1 MEARE
6 KQAQASF
13 DKIEAATKAIDISD
27 PADDEGKEKKK
38 KKKKKDDDD
47 DDKFGDEAEIEAQ
60 RTAISAAVK
69 GAMDK
74 SSESD
79 TDGAIKALMATAKE
93 YDLEPNDLF
102 GFIFQVA
109 FDDNAVKQLTTHKK
123 VLVKLMKASPDA
135 KKTQKFLLSP
145 CIENLVGEGP
155 HKGTL
160 LKKTPNLLKVLYD
173 MDVLEEDVIIKWF
186 DKGSKKKLGKAVR
199 EAAEPFVTWLK
210 EAEED
215 DSDEESDE

>member
-1 MEARE
+1 MGMIGKRVEIPQYL
-6 KQAQASF
+6 KW
-13 DKIEAATKAIDISD
+13 
-27 PADDEGKEKKK
+27 KEK
-38 KKKKKDDDD
+38 
-47 DDKFGDEAEIEAQ
+47 ENSS
-60 RTAISAAVK
+60 RTFKLCSHKHYTCCYVLAHARRVLLFDGCCK
-69 GAMDK
+69 GAICVPAN
-74 SSESD
+74 E
-79 TDGAIKALMATAKE
+79 ALMATAKE